1 MSICAERVAFVK
13 ALSEGERDFEFIVVC
28 GGKDIN
34 SLEDCTPCG
43 ICRQFINEFVDDN
56 FIIYT
61 LGKNDN
67 INSYSISDLLPHGF
81 KLNN

>member
-13 ALSEGERDFEFIVVC
+13 ALSEGEREFKYIVVC

-43 ICRQFINEFVDDN
+43 VCRQFINEFVDDD

-61 LGKNDN
+61 LEKDEK
-67 INSYSISDLLPHGF
+67 ITSYSIKDLLPHGF
-81 KLNN
+81 KLNK